1 MTCRLLLLFAL
12 EPVVPRGHESHGRE
26 AQGKS
31 QENAADEN
39 SDDHGITSFSFRE
52 IMMLWLIMVLK
63 INLARP
69 SHPNISFSPPG
80 FGPGASSLL

>member
-1 MTCRLLLLFAL
+1 LGLFAL
-12 EPVVPRGHESHGRE
+12 EPVVPRGHESHGCK

-39 SDDHGITSFSFRE
+39 SDDHGITSFWFRE
-52 IMMLWLIMVLK
+52 IMMLWLIMILK

-69 SHPNISFSPPG
+69 SHPSMAFFPPG
-80 FGPGASSLL
+80 FGQGASSLL

>member
-1 MTCRLLLLFAL
+1 MTCRLLRLFVL
-12 EPVVPRGHESHGRE
+12 EPVVPRGHESHGCE

-63 INLARP
+63 INLAQP